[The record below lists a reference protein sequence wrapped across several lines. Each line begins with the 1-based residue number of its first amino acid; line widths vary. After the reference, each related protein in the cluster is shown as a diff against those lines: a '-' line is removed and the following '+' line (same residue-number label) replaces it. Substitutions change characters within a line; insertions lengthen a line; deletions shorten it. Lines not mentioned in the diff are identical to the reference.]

1 VHSKANLGVA
11 GVKIQG
17 AASLYRAARW
27 CSLAIVGLAAVAGPS
42 GLGLRNCSPAAS
54 GWGVAAAQPL
64 QTELRQAL
72 SAARLGPVEI
82 AVCIVDIDS
91 GQTLAALNERAAV
104 IPASNLKVLT
114 SGAALITLGK
124 DFQFQTR
131 FVLSDSTLFVVGD
144 GDPGFADPKLLEE
157 TGTTLA
163 EFVDRIASEIVARG
177 GNNIKEIVLDDR
189 VFDREAIHSS
199 WPKNQLDAWYC
210 APVSGLNFHTNCVE
224 FYISPSSRVGGPPSV
239 RAVPGGAFLEIR
251 NTARTVATESSDPHI
266 ARGDRNSY
274 TVSGSISTK
283 LRQSEPIEV
292 TMADPAMLFGQVLA
306 ERLEGRGAAGK
317 PVVRMVAAGEQVD
330 LTKTVAVVSTPLDA
344 ALKRCN
350 VNSQN
355 LYAES
360 LMKRMGKA
368 ISGQPGSWQGG
379 AAVVRMLVTERLGT
393 DAGELVLSD
402 GSGLSRENRVTV
414 GLLASWLASM
424 AKDPRH
430 GDAFVASMADNR
442 SGKIAERFKGR
453 KLTNLV
459 HAKTGF
465 INGVQS
471 LSGYVTNTDS
481 GKRVA
486 YSVIINNT
494 QKASPGARV
503 KEFHEDVVQIVDR
516 HLSGK

>member
-1 VHSKANLGVA
+1 MRWQEKLGFAGSGVNVVSGLRGAARRCVLGVVA
-11 GVKIQG
+11 
-17 AASLYRAARW
+17 
-27 CSLAIVGLAAVAGPS
+27 LAAVAGPAGI
-42 GLGLRNCSPAAS
+42 GLAGGSAS
-54 GWGVAAAQPL
+54 SVRWGVASAQPL
-64 QTELRQAL
+64 QAELRQAM
-72 SAARLGPVEI
+72 AVARLGPVDI
-82 AVCIVDIDS
+82 AVCVIDVDS
-91 GQTLAALNERAAV
+91 GLTLAAVNERMAV
-104 IPASNLKVLT
+104 IPASNLKLLT
-114 SGAALITLGK
+114 SGAAMITLGK
-124 DFQFQTR
+124 DFQFQTK
-131 FVLSDSTLFVVGD
+131 FVLDDSTLFVVGD
-144 GDPGFADPKLLEE
+144 GDPGFADPKLLAES
-157 TGTTLA
+157 GITLA
-163 EFVDRIASEIVARG
+163 DFVDRITSEIVSRG
-177 GNNIKEIVLDDR
+177 GNAIKEIVLDDR
-189 VFDREAIHSS
+189 VFDREAIHPG

-239 RAVPGGAFLEIR
+239 RAVPGGSVLEIR
-251 NTARTVATESSDPHI
+251 NTARTVSAESSDPHI
-266 ARGDRNSY
+266 ARGDRSSY
-274 TVSGSISTK
+274 TVSGSVSTK

-306 ERLEGRGAAGK
+306 ERLESRGAATK
-317 PVVRMVAAGEQVD
+317 PSIRMATQTDLVD
-330 LTKTVAVVSTPLDA
+330 EAKTVAVVSTPIEA

-350 VNSQN
+350 VQSQN

-379 AAVVRMLVTERLGT
+379 AAVIRMLVTDRLGT
-393 DAGELVLSD
+393 DAGDLVLSD

-414 GLLASWLASM
+414 GLLAGWLVTL
-424 AKDPRH
+424 AKDPRY

-471 LSGYVTNTDS
+471 LSGYVTNTDT
-481 GKRVA
+481 GKKVA

-503 KEFHEDVVQIVDR
+503 KEFHEDVVQLVDR